1 MPGEAAVGHHA
12 PGRRVVPVRAVG
24 GRRLA
29 HGHLRHGP
37 DLWLAGDGCT
47 LLLFVITHTTCCP
60 QSSPGRDGDAL
71 LAVVLVP
78 GLAAVAEPVVAEL
91 LPPQL
96 LLPVCSSCD

>member
-29 HGHLRHGP
+29 HRHLRHGP
-37 DLWLAGDGCT
+37 DLWLAEDGCT
-47 LLLFVITHTTCCP
+47 LLLLPHHM

>member
-37 DLWLAGDGCT
+37 DLWLAGG
-47 LLLFVITHTTCCP
+47 
-60 QSSPGRDGDAL
+60 DGDAL
-71 LAVVLVP
+71 LAVVLV
-78 GLAAVAEPVVAEL
+78 LVSHVVAQLSSGVL
-91 LPPQL
+91 LAI
-96 LLPVCSSCD
+96 

>member
-37 DLWLAGDGCT
+37 DLWLAG
-47 LLLFVITHTTCCP
+47 
-60 QSSPGRDGDAL
+60 RDGDPL
-71 LAVVLVP
+71 LAVVLVLRP
-78 GLAAVAEPVVAEL
+78 VASMVTHLPSGVVLAV
-91 LPPQL
+91 
-96 LLPVCSSCD
+96 

>member
-37 DLWLAGDGCT
+37 DLWLAG
-47 LLLFVITHTTCCP
+47 
-60 QSSPGRDGDAL
+60 RDGDPL
-71 LAVVLVP
+71 LALVLLLLSVAQPAVAQLPPGVVL
-78 GLAAVAEPVVAEL
+78 PV
-91 LPPQL
+91 
-96 LLPVCSSCD
+96 